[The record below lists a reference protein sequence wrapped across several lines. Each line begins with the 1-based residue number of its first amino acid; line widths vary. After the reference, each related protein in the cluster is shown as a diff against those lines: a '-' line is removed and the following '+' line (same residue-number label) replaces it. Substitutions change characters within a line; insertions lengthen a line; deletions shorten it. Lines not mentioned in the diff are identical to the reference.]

1 MIRIRPLVNS
11 RTPEALA
18 LRWEDIDL
26 RKGYI
31 AISISRY
38 LDAEGSPKTAG
49 SEREIK
55 LLSSV
60 VDVLKAAKPLH
71 TTETDHVFKN
81 EEGHPLNFTRGGQ
94 SIGIGP

>member
-49 SEREIK
+49 SERGI
-55 LLSSV
+55 LLLPSV
-60 VDVLKAAKPLH
+60 VEVLKEAKPLH
-71 TTETDHVFKN
+71 TTEDDHVFKN
-81 EEGHPLNFTRGGQ
+81 EEGATL
-94 SIGIGP
+94 